1 MGVLYSFYSAD
12 VISTYCTERKKFQY
26 AVSWLPLNSVN

>member
-12 VISTYCTERKKFQY
+12 IISTYRTERKKFQY
-26 AVSWLPLNSVN
+26 AVSWLPPNSII